1 MAYDKRYQVFVSST
15 YLDLKEERHAVI
27 MALLQLNAVPS
38 GMELFPAADDD
49 AWTLI
54 KSVIED
60 CDYYLLVVGGK
71 YGSVDPVEDISYT
84 EKEYDYAVSCS
95 KPVMAFLHADP
106 DLIPQGKAEKAEEA
120 QRKLAAF
127 RSKVQR
133 MKHVKYW
140 SGPDELAGKVALS
153 FSQFA
158 KNYPALG
165 WVRADQQTSS
175 ETLAEINELRK
186 RITEMQFALDRR
198 GLHPPLGQRLFPKE
212 RMSSKSGCHIRRSTL
227 CLEARVSAPRAA

>member
-1 MAYDKRYQVFVSST
+1 
-15 YLDLKEERHAVI
+15 

-153 FSQFA
+153 LV
-158 KNYPALG
+158 NL
-165 WVRADQQTSS
+165 
-175 ETLAEINELRK
+175 L
-186 RITEMQFALDRR
+186 RITQRSDGSAPTNKLAQRRWRKSMSCASESQKCNSHLIGEDFTPRWDRDSFPRR
-198 GLHPPLGQRLFPKE
+198 G
-212 RMSSKSGCHIRRSTL
+212 
-227 CLEARVSAPRAA
+227 